1 MRRMSLS
8 NLEKC
13 RGCRGLE
20 IVRFRVMLLSLTFL
34 STSSRNMTRRSVLGA
49 YVASRM
55 RVSPLDTLNPHRS
68 LEYKALNHSACSEQL
83 KEIMLGGVVLD
94 YRTDEDLRCPE

>member
-1 MRRMSLS
+1 
-8 NLEKC
+8 
-13 RGCRGLE
+13 
-20 IVRFRVMLLSLTFL
+20 
-34 STSSRNMTRRSVLGA
+34 
-49 YVASRM
+49 M

-94 YRTDEDLRCPE
+94 YRTDEDLRCPET